1 MSSYL
6 KNTQFVQRWLI
17 SVAKGMQQP
26 VEQLAKALRFIGL
39 RSDMMGFVPQ
49 LILRLIFIFGLNI

>member
-1 MSSYL
+1 MH
-6 KNTQFVQRWLI
+6 
-17 SVAKGMQQP
+17 QP